1 MIDLFNYSRR
11 KASVVNV
18 GNTPLG
24 GDNPVRVQSMT
35 TTQTTDTE
43 GSVAQTERIV
53 DAGGEYVRLTTQGV
67 REAENLKNIGER
79 LRADGYA
86 VPIVADVHFNP
97 NVADVAALYAGKV
110 RVNPGNYVDPARTFR
125 QLEYTDEEYAAE
137 LQKIEQRFVPFLNI
151 CREHHTAVR
160 IGVNHGSLSDRI
172 MSRYGDTP
180 EGIVES
186 CMEFLR
192 ICKREKFDDV
202 VISIKASN
210 TVVMVRS
217 VRLLVDAM
225 ERADMYY
232 PLHLGVTEAGEGED
246 GRIKSA
252 VGIGALLADG
262 IGDTIRVSLSEEP
275 EAEIPVA
282 RHLVDYV
289 TCRDGHMM
297 IPATACAGFDWLH
310 PERRKT
316 TAVGNIGGDNVPVV
330 VGPAPLGPPK
340 GGCPAGDTESDE
352 QPNTKSDM
360 KPDYIYIGGNMP
372 ANPAS
377 GHKYIVDFN
386 VYQEHF
392 GAAASS
398 PLGGNEG
405 GAGSFYPIFPH
416 TAMPFIGTVQ
426 ADVKFLVLQ
435 YGVPAEEYTACL
447 RRHPEVVVVCVSN
460 HQNRLG
466 EQRALIHEISA
477 AGLTNPVVICQMYRH
492 TQEEKGDFQLEAAV
506 DMGALMFDGVCDGI
520 WLMNDGTLSSSDIC
534 DTAFG
539 ILQAARLR
547 TSKTEYISCPGC
559 GRTLY
564 DLRSTIARIKEATAH
579 LKGLKIGI
587 MGCIVNGPGE
597 MADADYG
604 YVGAGRGKISL
615 YRRKECVAK
624 NIPEEEAVERLLELI
639 DNDTAI

>member
-1 MIDLFNYSRR
+1 MDLFNYSRR
-11 KASVVNV
+11 ESSVNNV
-18 GNTPLG
+18 GAVPMG
-24 GDNPVRVQSMT
+24 GDNPIRIQSMT
-35 TTQTTDTE
+35 TTPTTDTE
-43 GSVAQTERIV
+43 ASVAQSKRIIE
-53 DAGGEYVRLTTQGV
+53 AGGEYVRLTTQGV
-67 REAENLKNIGER
+67 REAENLKNINAA
-79 LRADGYA
+79 LRAEGIMT
-86 VPIVADVHFNP
+86 PLVADVHFNP
-97 NVADVAALYAGKV
+97 NVADVAALYAEKV
-110 RVNPGNYVDPARTFR
+110 RVNPGNYIDPARTFK
-125 QLEYTDEEYAAE
+125 QIDYTDDEYAAE
-137 LQKIEQRFVPFLNI
+137 LKRLEERFVPFLNI
-151 CREHHTAVR
+151 CRENHSAVR

-192 ICKREKFDDV
+192 ICKKQDFNDV

-217 VRLLVDAM
+217 MRLLVSEMDK
-225 ERADMYY
+225 EDMHY

-289 TCRDGHMM
+289 TRRAGHMM
-297 IPATACAGFDWLH
+297 IPAEASPKFDWLR
-310 PERRKT
+310 PERRAT
-316 TAVGNIGGDNVPVV
+316 DAVENIGDTNVPVV
-330 VGPAPLGPPK
+330 IVSNFSENAEVSVNPDL
-340 GGCPAGDTESDE
+340 T
-352 QPNTKSDM
+352 
-360 KPDYIYIGGNMP
+360 PDYIYVGENLPENRP
-372 ANPAS
+372 ANQ
-377 GHKYIVDFN
+377 KYIVDFSVWDGTPN
-386 VYQEHF
+386 TYPVFPYNAIPF
-392 GAAASS
+392 LSS
-398 PLGGNEG
+398 YPLI
-405 GAGSFYPIFPH
+405 P
-416 TAMPFIGTVQ
+416 
-426 ADVKFLVLQ
+426 KFLVMQ
-435 YGVPAEEYTACL
+435 YGVDAEEYVTCL
-447 RRHPEVVVVCVSN
+447 MNHPEVVVVCVSH

-466 EQRALIHEISA
+466 EQRALVHEMMR
-477 AGLTNPVVICQMYRH
+477 AGLRNPVVFCQAYRH
-492 TQEEKGDFQLEAAV
+492 SQEQKADFQLEAAA
-506 DMGALMFDGVCDGI
+506 DMGALMFDGLTDGI
-520 WLMNDGTLSSSDIC
+520 WLMNDGDLSVKDIAE
-534 DTAFG
+534 TSFG

-547 TSKTEYISCPGC
+547 TTKTEYISCPGC

-624 NIPEEEAVERLLELI
+624 NIPEEEAVERLLQLI
-639 DNDTAI
+639 NEDNA

>member
-1 MIDLFNYSRR
+1 MDLFNYSRR
-11 KASVVNV
+11 ESSVNNV
-18 GNTPLG
+18 GAVPMG
-24 GDNPVRVQSMT
+24 GDNPIRIQSMT
-35 TTQTTDTE
+35 TTPTTDTE
-43 GSVAQTERIV
+43 ASVAQSKRIIE
-53 DAGGEYVRLTTQGV
+53 AGGEYVRLTTQGV
-67 REAENLKNIGER
+67 REAENLKNINAA
-79 LRADGYA
+79 LRAEGIMT
-86 VPIVADVHFNP
+86 PLVADVHFNP
-97 NVADVAALYAGKV
+97 NVADVAALYAEKV
-110 RVNPGNYVDPARTFR
+110 RVNPGNYIDPARTFKKID
-125 QLEYTDEEYAAE
+125 YTDDEYAAE
-137 LQKIEQRFVPFLNI
+137 LKRLEERFVPFLNI
-151 CREHHTAVR
+151 CRENHTAVR

-192 ICKREKFDDV
+192 ICKKQDFNDV

-217 VRLLVDAM
+217 MRLLVSEMDK
-225 ERADMYY
+225 EDMHY

-289 TCRDGHMM
+289 TRRAGHMM
-297 IPATACAGFDWLH
+297 IPAEASPKFDWLR
-310 PERRKT
+310 PERRAT
-316 TAVGNIGGDNVPVV
+316 DAVENIGDTNVPVV
-330 VGPAPLGPPK
+330 IVSNFSENAEVSVNPDL
-340 GGCPAGDTESDE
+340 T
-352 QPNTKSDM
+352 
-360 KPDYIYIGGNMP
+360 PDYIYVGENLPENRP
-372 ANPAS
+372 ANQ
-377 GHKYIVDFN
+377 KYIVDFSVWDGTPN
-386 VYQEHF
+386 TYPVFPYNAIPF
-392 GAAASS
+392 LSS
-398 PLGGNEG
+398 YPLI
-405 GAGSFYPIFPH
+405 P
-416 TAMPFIGTVQ
+416 
-426 ADVKFLVLQ
+426 KFLFMQ
-435 YGVPAEEYTACL
+435 YVVDAEEYVTCL
-447 RRHPEVVVVCVSN
+447 MNHPEVVVVCVSH

-466 EQRALIHEISA
+466 EQRALVHEMMR
-477 AGLTNPVVICQMYRH
+477 AGLRNPVVFCQAYRH
-492 TQEEKGDFQLEAAV
+492 SQEQKADFQLEAAAG
-506 DMGALMFDGVCDGI
+506 MGALMFDGLTDGI
-520 WLMNDGTLSSSDIC
+520 WLMNDGDLSVKDIAE
-534 DTAFG
+534 TSFG

-547 TSKTEYISCPGC
+547 TTKTEYISCPGC

-624 NIPEEEAVERLLELI
+624 NISEEEAVERLLQLI
-639 DNDTAI
+639 NEDNA